1 MKVYTVYLQRYTSGG
16 MFGLGSIGP
25 NVSTIG
31 TYATEEGAAKKL
43 AEIKEK
49 FLANGPGYIAQ
60 DFEDELDGEPRKGFA
75 YGHEMGSMSFEPG
88 SYYYKGQEVIE

>member
-1 MKVYTVYLQRYTSGG
+1 MKVYTVYLQRYSGGG
-16 MFGLGSIGP
+16 MFGGYRGP
-25 NVSTIG
+25 NVSTIS
-31 TYATEEGAAKKL
+31 THATEEGAAKKL

-60 DFEDELDGEPRKGFA
+60 DFEDDDLDGEHRKGFA

-88 SYYYKGQEVIE
+88 SYYYKGQEVID

>member
-1 MKVYTVYLQRYTSGG
+1 MQVYIVYAQRYRSGG
-16 MFGLGSIGP
+16 LFGGYGGA
-25 NVSTIG
+25 NVETISTH
-31 TYATEEGAAKKL
+31 ATEEGAAKKL

-60 DFEDELDGEPRKGFA
+60 DFEDDFEGQRRVGFA

-88 SYYYKGQEVIE
+88 CYFYKPQEVID